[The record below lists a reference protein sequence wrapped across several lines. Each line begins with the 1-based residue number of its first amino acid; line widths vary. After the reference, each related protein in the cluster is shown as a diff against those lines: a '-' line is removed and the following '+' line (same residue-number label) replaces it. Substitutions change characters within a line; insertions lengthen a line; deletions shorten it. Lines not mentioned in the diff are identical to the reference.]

1 MTYVRR
7 KTSIPVPAIIDVCFD
22 DDPEK
27 EDCWFVMERL
37 PGCQLGTAW
46 PDMDDKAR
54 SETIRQLRSYLGE
67 LHQLRHSDP
76 GFIGSVSG
84 GPSYDHRLTNMRTC
98 GPFASVAE
106 FHDFLVAPV
115 RNCPRPEW
123 FAKYRS
129 QFPDTYN
136 VRFSHAD
143 LSWEN
148 LLVEGSTGRITGFLD
163 WEMAGY

>member
-1 MTYVRR
+1 MATAVTRRATSRVTFESAEQVRKWGRSWRLRREVEAMAYVRR
-7 KTSIPVPAIIDVCFD
+7 KTSIPVPAIIDVCLD

-46 PDMDDKAR
+46 PEMDDKAR
-54 SETIRQLRSYLGE
+54 SETIRQLRSYLDE

-106 FHDFLVAPV
+106 FHDFLVAPRPGLPTPRMV
-115 RNCPRPEW
+115 RQVSKPV
-123 FAKYRS
+123 S
-129 QFPDTYN
+129 
-136 VRFSHAD
+136 
-143 LSWEN
+143 
-148 LLVEGSTGRITGFLD
+148 
-163 WEMAGY
+163 